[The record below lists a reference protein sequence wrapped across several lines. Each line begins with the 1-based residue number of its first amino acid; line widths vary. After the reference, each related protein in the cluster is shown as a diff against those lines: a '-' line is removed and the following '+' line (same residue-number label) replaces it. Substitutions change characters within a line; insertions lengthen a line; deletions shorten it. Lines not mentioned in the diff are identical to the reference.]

1 MAFGDKVPVREY
13 LLEKAW
19 PLIDKYKGRLVV
31 LDYDITMQNIP
42 GVGGIANVWA
52 LVVITRGALIGPEH
66 YLSYVYTMTQN
77 PQLPT
82 DAVLEAS
89 VRDCCTKLSL
99 MLTRQLQTQVPP
111 PGLGGHGNS

>member
-82 DAVLEAS
+82 DTVLEAA
-89 VRDCCTKLSL
+89 VRDCCSKLSI
-99 MLTRQLQTQVPP
+99 MLTRQLQTQAP
-111 PGLGGHGNS
+111 PGLGGHSNS